1 MGLGSYILRRLL
13 FAIPT
18 FLFITLI
25 IFTLA
30 HLAPGDPIEIMV
42 TTRPMPAWL
51 KDEIR
56 SQFGLNKPIYEQYF
70 IWLANAL
77 RGNLGFSFSSGQFI
91 GVIISDLAWKTL
103 ELTLTAQ
110 LVSLLIAIIL
120 GVIAAQKQN
129 TIIDTLLSSISLFG
143 WAMPLFW
150 LALLMMLTFGLQLN
164 WFPTSGYSTIGQPFS
179 IFDHLGYLVLPVT
192 TMVVSGWA
200 YLFRLVRSSMI
211 EVLSKPYIT
220 TARSKGLSERVVI
233 YKHALRNALLPVI
246 TVVGITMGGLL
257 GGSAI
262 IESIFAWPGLGRFIV
277 SSAMSRDYPA
287 IMGTSMIIAILV
299 LLSNLGTDIAYS
311 MIDPRVQYE

>member
-1 MGLGSYILRRLL
+1 
-13 FAIPT
+13 
-18 FLFITLI
+18 
-25 IFTLA
+25 
-30 HLAPGDPIEIMV
+30 
-42 TTRPMPAWL
+42 MPAWL

-56 SQFGLNKPIYEQYF
+56 RQFGLNRPIYEQYF
-70 IWLANAL
+70 IWLANAI
-77 RGNLGFSFSSGQFI
+77 RGNLGFSFASGQFI

-129 TIIDTLLSSISLFG
+129 TTIDTVLSSISLFG

-179 IFDHLGYLVLPVT
+179 IVDHLGYLVLPVT

-277 SSAMSRDYPA
+277 GSAMSRDYPA

-299 LLSNLGTDIAYS
+299 LISNLGTDIAYS
-311 MIDPRVQYE
+311 LIDPRVQFE